1 MGAKAPRKV
10 KRRLKKSARRTI
22 AALLMITALI
32 VAAIPVKNVEAVA
45 PDGIT
50 APASV
55 DELTEISGINVSSIS
70 SNAATGWL
78 VTDASGTCELDPVY
92 HLPVD
97 LYDID
102 YTSTGFSATEA
113 AVTGY
118 NPRAIYVIDGLL
130 PLRETIGYGAPTK
143 TDSYTVFDLDVSG
156 NRIGTSTVVD
166 IIYKHDGTQQANPEI
181 AIPVSNATQ
190 EVEYTEGVY
199 RCTGTV
205 LIRYIADNAFRDK
218 TDFSKI
224 EIPNYIVRIGN
235 DSFRGCT
242 NLQNISLQTAL
253 TSLGNR
259 AFAGCSNLNAVIFVE
274 DSSCTIIGAGAFAN
288 CKDRLTAFTFPS
300 SIRTVGD
307 GIFLGCTS
315 LTNIEMSTASS
326 GNAIGNFDTLGNFAF
341 MNCTSLK
348 NIVMNPNIT
357 SMGKGIFA
365 NCVSLYTVEL
375 TNNHGIAY
383 PRGTFYGCGQ
393 SLEYVK
399 ITDLNTRFEDTTVEF
414 DEMYDGFYLW
424 GPAPTTASAV
434 YTYAYDYPLT
444 YYYVDGTGGHYEK
457 SSDGYKFTVDAST
470 SSGEVILSKFE
481 KGTGSGV
488 NVSIPSMLG
497 PFTIVG
503 ISDDCFNKDDA
514 DDIATLSLPSTIR
527 TIGNRSFYGMSD
539 LQTVTI
545 DTYGVSVGEQAFAAC
560 PSLEEVYFNQVDGVN
575 PTTIGTRC
583 FYNCPNLELI
593 SFRDDNFQRGTIF
606 DVNVTTIGNE
616 AFYTNCL
623 AGDTLTIR
631 GKIQE
636 GYAPFNYISNS
647 ENKLNGTTAPYIQY
661 DSGNPDNLLV
671 QYNAT
676 EQGVTLLSYPSLG
689 TVIGSISSNNY
700 TVQDIVDR
708 RAPIADPI
716 TQVQQD
722 IINSTYSIILP
733 MGIDSITNAK
743 QTPLET
749 NREFRNL
756 SDTQSITINDVSK
769 LPSVSINGAFSNNA
783 GYLSAVTFA
792 EDMTDIGVLPFYASP
807 VVSSVDFSAETFPG
821 TIANPYFWCENGLIF
836 NSYVDAAGDT
846 IVTLVEVLPGRGT
859 TFGSARIT
867 SDETSDTTYGEDWDE
882 LIIMDRAFENC
893 DGVSSVDLSSANY
906 LSEIPTYCF
915 YDCDRL
921 KEVILPTSIDS
932 VLGGAFEEC
941 GDNLEVTIPAKEV
954 YIAGSAFDYVN
965 NPLIKSYLNS
975 AAYRY
980 AKDKGIEFEEL
991 KNIYTVTFVNYDG
1004 TVLVTQTVEAGSSA
1018 TPPTN
1023 PVRTGYTFTGWRPNY
1038 TNIYADVTCIAQYTS
1053 NSSTTTSSSSKTT
1066 SSSSKTTSSSSKT
1079 TSSSSTSSSST
1090 SSSSSST
1097 SSSSTI
1103 VSGTSKSVSG
1113 SGIASGTGSTTNKSN
1128 TDGNTRVVANTSG
1141 ITDIGKISATVNGST
1156 DSYVVKIIDSA
1167 DASTEAEKALL
1178 ATYGSLD
1185 AIRYLPM
1192 DISLYDSTGTTKITP
1207 IPEGVSVSITM
1218 PIPDDLA
1225 IYGGNA
1231 RPASAAGGILENLNP
1246 RFTVISGIPCMTFTA
1261 THFSPYLIY
1270 VDTSNLSATGSPDAT
1285 PVTGDPIHPKWF
1297 LVIGLAA
1304 IAIVLFLKRDAED
1317 KLRTA

>member
-1 MGAKAPRKV
+1 MGVKAPKRA

-32 VAAIPVKNVEAVA
+32 VAAIPVKDVEAVA
-45 PDGIT
+45 PDSIT
-50 APASV
+50 VPGSV
-55 DELTEISGINVSSIS
+55 DELTLISGISVSS
-70 SNAATGWL
+70 SNPVTGWL

-97 LYDID
+97 LYQID
-102 YTSTGFSATEA
+102 YTSAGFNATQA

-130 PLRETIGYGAPTK
+130 PLRETIGYGDPTK
-143 TDSYTVFDLDVSG
+143 TDSYTVYDLDVSG
-156 NRIGTSTVVD
+156 NRIGTSSVVD
-166 IIYKHDGTQQANPEI
+166 IVYKRDGTQQANPEI
-181 AIPVSNATQ
+181 VIPVSSATK
-190 EVEYTEGVY
+190 EVVYTAGTY

-205 LIRYIADNAFRDK
+205 LIRYIADDAFRDK

-253 TSLGNR
+253 ISVGNR
-259 AFAGCSNLNAVIFVE
+259 SFAGCSNLNTVTFVE
-274 DSSCTIIGAGAFAN
+274 DSSCTIIGAGAFAY
-288 CKDRLTAFTFPS
+288 CKDRLVAFTFPS
-300 SIRTVGD
+300 SIRTVGE

-315 LTNIEMSTASS
+315 LKNIEMSTASS
-326 GNAIGNFDTLGNFAF
+326 GNAIGNFETLGNFAF
-341 MNCTSLK
+341 MDCTGLE
-348 NIVMNPNIT
+348 NIVLNPNIT
-357 SMGKGIFA
+357 TMGKGIFT
-365 NCVSLYTVEL
+365 NCVSLYSAVL

-399 ITDLNTRFEDTTVEF
+399 ITDLNTRFEDTTDEF
-414 DEMYDGFYLW
+414 DEMYDGFYVW
-424 GPAPTTASAV
+424 GPAPTTTSAV

-444 YYYVDGTGGHYEK
+444 YYYVDGTGGHYER

-514 DDIATLSLPSTIR
+514 DDIVTLSLPSTIR
-527 TIGNRSFYGMSD
+527 SIGNRSFYGMSD

-545 DTYGVSVGEQAFAAC
+545 DTYGASVGEQAFAAC
-560 PSLEEVYFNQVDGVN
+560 PSLESVYFNQVDGVN

-583 FYNCPNLELI
+583 FYNCPNLDLV
-593 SFRDDNFQRGTIF
+593 SFRNDDFQLGTIF
-606 DVNVTTIGNE
+606 DVNVTTVGSE

-623 AGDTLTIR
+623 AGDTLTLR

-636 GYAPFNYISNS
+636 GYAPFEYISNS

-661 DSGNPDNLLV
+661 ESGNPDNLLV

-676 EQGVTLLSYPSLG
+676 ENGVTLLSYPSLG

-708 RAPIADPI
+708 RSPVADPI

-733 MGIDSITNAK
+733 KGIDSITNAK
-743 QTPLET
+743 QTPLDT

-756 SDTQSITINDVSK
+756 VDTQTITINDVSK
-769 LPSVSINGAFSNNA
+769 LPSVSINGAFSNNT
-783 GYLSAVTFA
+783 GYLTAVTFA
-792 EDMTDIGVLPFYASP
+792 DDMTDIGVLPFYRSP
-807 VVSSVDFSAETFPG
+807 VVSSVNFTAEQFPG
-821 TIANPYFWCENGLIF
+821 TVANPYFWCADGLIF
-836 NSYVDAAGDT
+836 SSYVNTAGDT

-859 TFGSARIT
+859 TFGSSRVS
-867 SDETSDTTYGEDWDE
+867 SDETSDTKYGEDWDE

-893 DGVSSVDLSSANY
+893 DGISSVDLSSATY
-906 LSEIPTYCF
+906 LSEIPAYCF
-915 YDCDRL
+915 YDCDKL

-932 VLGGAFEEC
+932 ILGGAFEEC
-941 GDNLEVTIPAKEV
+941 ADNLEVTIPAKEV
-954 YIAGSAFDYVN
+954 YISGSAFDYVN
-965 NPLIKSYLNS
+965 DPLIKSYLNS

-980 AKDKGIEFEEL
+980 AKDQGIEFEEL
-991 KNIYTVTFVNYDG
+991 KNVYTVTFVDYDG
-1004 TVLVTQTVEAGSSA
+1004 TVLATATVEAGSSA

-1023 PVRTGYTFTGWRPNY
+1023 PIRTGYTFTGWRPNY
-1038 TNIYADVTCIAQYTS
+1038 TNIYADVTCIAQYTL
-1053 NSSTTTSSSSKTT
+1053 NSSTSASST
-1066 SSSSKTTSSSSKT
+1066 SKTTSSSSKT
-1079 TSSSSTSSSST
+1079 TSSSSTTSST
-1090 SSSSSST
+1090 SSSST
-1097 SSSSTI
+1097 SSSSTSTSSSSTI
-1103 VSGTSKSVSG
+1103 ASGANKSVSG
-1113 SGIASGTGSTTNKSN
+1113 STVSSGTSSATNKSN
-1128 TDGNTRVVANTSG
+1128 TDGSTRVIANTSG
-1141 ITDIGKISATVNGST
+1141 ITDIGKITATVNGST
-1156 DSYVVKIIDSA
+1156 DSYVIKIVDSS
-1167 DASTEAEKALL
+1167 DATMEAEKALL
-1178 ATYGSLD
+1178 AKFGSLD

-1192 DISLYDSTGTTKITP
+1192 DISLYDSTGTNKISP

-1225 IYGGNA
+1225 LYGGNA
-1231 RPASAAGGILENLNP
+1231 KPASAAGGVLENLNP

-1261 THFSPYLIY
+1261 THLSPYLIY

-1304 IAIVLFLKRDAED
+1304 IAIVLFLKRDSED
-1317 KLRTA
+1317 KLRMA